1 MKQLK
6 LDILRC
12 GAGFNEKLMFTPK
25 EDYLLN
31 YYGNLPK
38 ERVANI
44 CFVVI
49 FNPILF

>member
-6 LDILRC
+6 SDILQR
-12 GAGFNEKLMFTPK
+12 GPGFNEKLMFTLK

-38 ERVANI
+38 EIVANI